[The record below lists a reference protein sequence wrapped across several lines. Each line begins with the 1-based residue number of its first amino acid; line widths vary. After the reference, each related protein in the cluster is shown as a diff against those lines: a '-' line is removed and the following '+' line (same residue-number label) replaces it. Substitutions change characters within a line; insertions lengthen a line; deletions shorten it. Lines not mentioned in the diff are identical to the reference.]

1 MTNTEKRA
9 RRLIAS
15 QSTVDIIRDFELTEQ
30 MPMIRGWYMD
40 ELKSRNAEA
49 FEKWIDSAEESP
61 RKFYL

>member
-1 MTNTEKRA
+1 MTNVEKRA

-49 FEKWIDSAEESP
+49 FEKWIDSTEESP

>member
-40 ELKSRNAEA
+40 ELKSRDAEA
-49 FEKWIDSAEESP
+49 FDKWLDSTEESP